1 MINFALASD
10 VVQAYI
16 NYRNNLLIEQPQ
28 DFNSDK
34 AIKSMLIHPELRA
47 KVLGKAVWDRPT
59 LENAKEYTTS
69 EGHFKIHYTTTGY
82 NAVDSTITN
91 IYNIPDWVYE
101 TGKTAE
107 RVYRILV
114 DTLKFQP
121 PPPDN
126 NIDGAEI
133 DIFIKNW
140 GGSYYGMTYPE
151 DEVISTSRRYDYT
164 SYMVIDN
171 DYVESGYYTQG
182 FDALHVTVAHEFF
195 HMVQLGYNWW
205 ESNDLPGIS
214 SSYGDRYFLEWCS
227 VWFEERAYPKVND
240 YYNYLYDYFY
250 YPSYSMWSNQYWYAL
265 EIFLRFIL
273 DRYGEELLVKIWDQ
287 IKYKYAFQAF
297 EEVMSD
303 ENGVELSHVWNE
315 FCRSCYYTGQRF
327 DENLALSSDAKDFP
341 LLEFT
346 YENDFVLID
355 EVILTTNAEPF
366 ATIPF
371 RLTFEKN
378 QFIGI
383 KKPKELNDSF
393 IGSYIFDL
401 FFSNDITSN
410 LSFSNDLFIGE
421 ARTRDTLVIFL
432 TNTSINS
439 SYDFNLTVSEFPD
452 TLQIPTKFIALYPNP
467 LRISAKSD
475 FQFDIQ
481 LGEIL
486 DCLTVYIF
494 DLQGRRIL
502 KKKFTAEYLNL
513 GIMSLKIYFNEIQ
526 RLNPSSGVYFTVI
539 KAGSKRVV
547 KKFTIIK

>member
-34 AIKSMLIHPELRA
+34 AIKSMLIHPKQRV

-69 EGHFKIHYTTTGY
+69 EGHFKIRYTTTGY

-107 RVYRILV
+107 RAYRILV

-151 DEVISTSRRYDYT
+151 GEVISTSRRYDWT

-182 FDALHVTVAHEFF
+182 IDALHVTVAHEFF
-195 HMVQLGYNWW
+195 HMIQLGYNWW
-205 ESNDLPGIS
+205 ESNGLPGV
-214 SSYGDRYFLEWCS
+214 SSYNGDRYFLEWCS

-250 YPSYSMWSNQYWYAL
+250 YPSYSIWSNQYWYAL

-273 DRYGEELLVKIWDQ
+273 DRYGEELLVKIWDE

-341 LLEFT
+341 LLEFP

-355 EVILTTNAEPF
+355 EVILTTNAKPF

-467 LRISAKSD
+467 LRINAKSD

-513 GIMSLKIYFNEIQ
+513 GITSLKISFNEIQ

-539 KAGSKRVV
+539 KAGSKRIV

>member
-34 AIKSMLIHPELRA
+34 AIKSMLIHPEQRA

-69 EGHFKIHYTTTGY
+69 EGHFKIRYTTTGY

-107 RVYRILV
+107 RAYRILV

-140 GGSYYGMTYPE
+140 GGIYYGMTYPE
-151 DEVISTSRRYDYT
+151 DEVISTSRHYDWT
-164 SYMVIDN
+164 SYIVIDN

-195 HMVQLGYNWW
+195 HMIQLGYNWW
-205 ESNDLPGIS
+205 ESNGLPGVS
-214 SSYGDRYFLEWCS
+214 SSCGDRYFLEWCS

-341 LLEFT
+341 LLEFS

-383 KKPKELNDSF
+383 KKLKELNDSF

-467 LRISAKSD
+467 LRINAKSD

-513 GIMSLKIYFNEIQ
+513 GITSLKIYFNEIQ